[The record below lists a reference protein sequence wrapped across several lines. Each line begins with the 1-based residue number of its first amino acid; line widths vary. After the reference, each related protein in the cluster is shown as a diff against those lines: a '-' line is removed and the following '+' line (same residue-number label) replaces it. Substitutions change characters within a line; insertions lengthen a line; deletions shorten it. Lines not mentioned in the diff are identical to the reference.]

1 MTIDKFAV
9 ERLYKEKGFN
19 QDTFAAAIGISPR
32 KLSGILSTSAIKKV
46 ADLQAIAK
54 VLDVQPEALLPREPK
69 FTDAVRIDMT
79 TKGEV
84 HKSWAGSEFQDLP
97 DGQILMTIPLVDQFA
112 YAGYLSGYNDAE
124 FLQELPKHSFI
135 VAKRHT
141 GKYRAFEVRGDSM
154 DNDRRDA
161 ICAGDIVVGR
171 AIEKTLWKS
180 KFHLHRFEDYVIV
193 HQDGILTKRISNH
206 NVEEGVITCVSTNPD
221 KGSYPDFDLRLSE
234 VYEIYNIVSV
244 TQKRGRR

>member
-1 MTIDKFAV
+1 MDEMGLTQEALADK
-9 ERLYKEKGFN
+9 
-19 QDTFAAAIGISPR
+19 IGVSR
-32 KLSGILSTSAIKKV
+32 KTMNTYLSTGLVKKDRYLEPMALALGV
-46 ADLQAIAK
+46 NIEWLK
-54 VLDVQPEALLPREPK
+54 TESQPTPKTPK
-69 FTDAVRIDMT
+69 FDEAVQIDMT
-79 TKGEV
+79 TKGELQ
-84 HKSWAGSEFQDLP
+84 KNWAGSEFQDLP

-141 GKYRAFEVRGDSM
+141 GRYRAFEVRGDSM

-171 AIEKTLWKS
+171 AIERTLWKS

-193 HQDGILTKRISNH
+193 HQEGILTKRISNH
-206 NVEEGVITCVSTNPD
+206 NVDEGIITCVSTNPD
-221 KGSYPDFDLRLSE
+221 KESYPDFDLRISE
-234 VYEIYNIVSV
+234 VYEIYNIVSI